1 MTVLHIV
8 FILVS
13 LAGAYGV
20 ARYGD
25 EHYNKVLAG
34 SWFLLWFI
42 YGSIWESI
50 AASQNFGI
58 GVLSS
63 MYFWIWT
70 AVTTGLLYFFSR
82 IGTYAFVFAIG
93 AGVIATLFSLVTL
106 NGQTANLIAIILS
119 GVATYVLRVHVIKVS
134 VGLLMGLY
142 LFLALHLIVF
152 IFSTPLGYMQS
163 LNGFTLLN
171 LLSLA
176 LIVFA
181 VYFQYGLK
189 EKVFSKPNAPAPG
202 DGGTQ

>member
-8 FILVS
+8 FIFVS

-20 ARYGD
+20 ARYRH

-50 AASQNFGI
+50 AAIEGI

-63 MYFWIWT
+63 WYFWIWT
-70 AVTTGLLYFFSR
+70 AVTTGLLYVFSR

-93 AGVIATLFSLVTL
+93 AGVIATLFSLVTFT
-106 NGQTANLIAIILS
+106 GQTASLIAIILS

-163 LNGFTLLN
+163 LMGFTFLN

-176 LIVFA
+176 LILFA
-181 VYFQYGLK
+181 VYFQYGLN
-189 EKVFSKPNAPAPG
+189 EKVFSKANALPPG
-202 DGGTQ
+202 DGGAQ